1 VCCLLYVQKK
11 FMKKF
16 QEGEPVLCVLFAV
29 YAKNCMKKFQENEP
43 VLCVLFAVYAKKLY
57 EEISRR

>member
-1 VCCLLYVQKK
+1 VQKK

>member
-1 VCCLLYVQKK
+1 MCCLLYVQKK

-29 YAKNCMKKFQENEP
+29 YAKKFMKKFQEGEAI
-43 VLCVLFAVYAKKLY
+43 LCVLFAVYAKR
-57 EEISRR
+57 IV